1 MGKLNATELE
11 ILTKMEDHR
20 FVSEPLET
28 AFCIGGLSEF
38 RKNILEL
45 NSTINNEYE
54 KLAVMLRGN
63 SDEIIVYKNNHKIWE
78 LSVNKYGCKVSFDFN
93 HARYSEKW
101 DKELKKLL
109 KMGFQLPQHRKAE
122 LLPSDSRIKIKRN
135 DNNVVT
141 GGEIGVISCTKVKF
155 DEEFV
160 KKSYGIINSLVSDFF
175 KSQPVDYFRKAVSED
190 DNPEYRSVADYKGS
204 GSGVLV
210 EKRWQQRLLFHF
222 DDMQNGY
229 YAYDLEFSQKFP
241 DSNFVKKFS
250 KENGIRFANVK
261 ASDIKEKL
269 CTNEPD
275 MLAIKYEGGNPKALV
290 LIEVKSTE
298 SACKGE
304 KSGIKKHMEGM
315 KEYAEQPVFM
325 NKRRIDAY
333 ESLLQYQRMKFIP
346 GDVEIKEI
354 TEDLPVEKVLLLT
367 NAEVPNSEGGEPK
380 VSALDYLKN
389 NVDAVAK
396 WAKESDCKV
405 WTTCNNYWDDK
416 LDINMNPFGEQKG
429 NC

>member
-1 MGKLNATELE
+1 MTDIKIFQG
-11 ILTKMEDHR
+11 DQ
-20 FVSEPLET
+20 
-28 AFCIGGLSEF
+28 IGGCVTVISAVYKGTTHRIMIDYGSSLQG
-38 RKNILEL
+38 
-45 NSTINNEYE
+45 NNEKEDFKYPWKE
-54 KLAVMLRGN
+54 EPIDAVFFTHYHGDHIGRLMEIPGEIPIYMGATARKVMINIQEALGSSKRIADA
-63 SDEIIVYKNNHKIWE
+63 DEHK
-78 LSVNKYGCKVSFDFN
+78 
-93 HARYSEKW
+93 
-101 DKELKKLL
+101 KE
-109 KMGFQLPQHRKAE
+109 AE
-122 LLPSDSRIKIKRN
+122 LLKDANRVHEFAWNGSCYDAIELPGFRI
-135 DNNVVT
+135 
-141 GGEIGVISCTKVKF
+141 EPYS
-155 DEEFV
+155 
-160 KKSYGIINSLVSDFF
+160 
-175 KSQPVDYFRKAVSED
+175 VDHS
-190 DNPEYRSVADYKGS
+190 
-204 GSGVLV
+204 
-210 EKRWQQRLLFHF
+210 
-222 DDMQNGY
+222 
-229 YAYDLEFSQKFP
+229 AY
-241 DSNFVKKFS
+241 
-250 KENGIRFANVK
+250 
-261 ASDIKEKL
+261 DIKEKL

-315 KEYAEQPVFM
+315 KEYAEQHVFM